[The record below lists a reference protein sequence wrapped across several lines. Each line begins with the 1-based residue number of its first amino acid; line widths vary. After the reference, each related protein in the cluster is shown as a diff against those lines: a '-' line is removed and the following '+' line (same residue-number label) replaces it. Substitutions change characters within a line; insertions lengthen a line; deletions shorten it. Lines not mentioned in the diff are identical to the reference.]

1 MRFRTAFSLVL
12 SMLAAALVAGC
23 ANGSGAA
30 AAARA
35 APVHQSEYVIGP
47 GDTLSIFVYQSPQLS
62 VSSLPV
68 RPDGRISIPLVPDI
82 VAAGRTP
89 TQLSHDIAA
98 KLAKFVKDPNVT
110 VIVNSFSGLP
120 SRQIRV
126 VGEATEPMSIPYR
139 EHMTLLDVL
148 VDIKGLTR
156 FAAGNSAVVVRREG
170 GKEVKI
176 PVRLRSLLN
185 GHISDNLAMRPGDVL
200 IIPQTWF

>member
-1 MRFRTAFSLVL
+1 MRFRTAFRLVPTV
-12 SMLAAALVAGC
+12 LAAALVAGC

-30 AAARA
+30 AAAAARA
-35 APVHQSEYVIGP
+35 APAHQSEYVIGP

-98 KLAKFVKDPNVT
+98 KLAKYVKHPNVT

-170 GKEVKI
+170 RGPG
-176 PVRLRSLLN
+176 PV
-185 GHISDNLAMRPGDVL
+185 HANLAFVEPLAGTVGALPEPRAGSGSP
-200 IIPQTWF
+200 